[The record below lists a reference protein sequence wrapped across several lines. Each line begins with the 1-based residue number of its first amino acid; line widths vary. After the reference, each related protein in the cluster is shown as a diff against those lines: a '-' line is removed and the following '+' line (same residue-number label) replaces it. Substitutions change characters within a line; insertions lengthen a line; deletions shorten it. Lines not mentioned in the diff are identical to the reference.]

1 MKGEHL
7 PSVSKRIGIGP
18 YVTPVIGGT
27 VSHAVI
33 GRIFFSYTNVIGR
46 IFFSYT
52 NVIGRIFFSYTNR
65 WFFSLALGE
74 HVSCELHYGCDVR
87 P

>member
-52 NVIGRIFFSYTNR
+52 NR